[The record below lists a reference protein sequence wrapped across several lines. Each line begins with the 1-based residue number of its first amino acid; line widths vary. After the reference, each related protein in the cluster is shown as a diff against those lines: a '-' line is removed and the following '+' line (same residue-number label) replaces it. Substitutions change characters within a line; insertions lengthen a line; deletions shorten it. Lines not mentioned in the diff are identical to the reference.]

1 MSQVLVSVKG
11 LKQHFA
17 KGRAVLKAVDD
28 VSFDISAGETLGM
41 VGESGSGKST
51 CARAILRLYEPT
63 EGEVRVDG
71 EDVRRLSPRRL
82 REVRRKMQIV
92 FQDPLASLPPHMP
105 VGQIVAE
112 PLRIHGIGNPRERQ
126 AEALR
131 LLDLV
136 GVPARQAGAYP
147 HEFSGGQQ
155 QRIGI
160 ARALALKP
168 SFIVLDEPVSALD
181 VSIQAQV
188 LNLLDEL
195 QRSFGLTYLFIAHNL
210 AVVKYIS
217 TRVAVMY
224 LGRLMEIGPTVG
236 MYRTPAHPY
245 TQALLSA
252 VPKMPKGEGTAL
264 SRIMLSG
271 EVPSPLNPPRGCRFS
286 TRCWLADER
295 CRTEA
300 PELKEISPGHE
311 VACHRVQR

>member
-11 LKQHFA
+11 LKQYFS
-17 KGRAVLKAVDD
+17 KDRTVLKAVDD
-28 VSFDISAGETLGM
+28 VSFDINTGETLGM

-51 CARAILRLYEPT
+51 CARAVLRLNEPT
-63 EGEVRVDG
+63 DGQVLIDG
-71 EDVRRLSPRRL
+71 EDVCRLNPRRL
-82 REVRRKMQIV
+82 REVRKKMQIV

-112 PLRIHGIGNPRERQ
+112 PLRIHGIGTPRERQ
-126 AEALR
+126 AEAMR
-131 LLDLV
+131 LLEMV
-136 GVPARQAGAYP
+136 GVPTRQAGAYP

-168 SFIVLDEPVSALD
+168 KFIVLDEPVSALD
-181 VSIQAQV
+181 VSIQAQI

-195 QRSFGLTYLFIAHNL
+195 QRNFGLTYLFIAHNL
-210 AVVKYIS
+210 AVVKHIS

-224 LGRLMEIGPTVG
+224 LGRIMEIGPTAD
-236 MYRTPAHPY
+236 MYLHPAHPY

-252 VPKMPKGEGTAL
+252 VP
-264 SRIMLSG
+264 RIRSGGGSDRANRIVLSG
-271 EVPSPLNPPRGCRFS
+271 EVPSPLNPPQGCRFS

-295 CRTEA
+295 CKTDA
-300 PELKEISPGHE
+300 PELKEISPGHQ
-311 VACHRVQR
+311 VACHRV